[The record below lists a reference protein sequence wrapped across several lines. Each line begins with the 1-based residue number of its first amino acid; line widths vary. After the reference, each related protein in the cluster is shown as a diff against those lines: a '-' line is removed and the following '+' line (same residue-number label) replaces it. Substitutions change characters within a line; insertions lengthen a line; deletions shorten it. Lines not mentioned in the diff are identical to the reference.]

1 VCSLPQ
7 LTAEEVKQVKE
18 ELVQE
23 LVDKLLS
30 EVGPAAGSS

>member
-1 VCSLPQ
+1 LLPQ